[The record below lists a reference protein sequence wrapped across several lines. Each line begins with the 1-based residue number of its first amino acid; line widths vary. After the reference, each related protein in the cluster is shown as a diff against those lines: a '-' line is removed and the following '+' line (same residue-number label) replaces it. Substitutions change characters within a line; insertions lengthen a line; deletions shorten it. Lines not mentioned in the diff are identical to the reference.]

1 MSNPWYLNRG
11 SPAYRLRHTGS
22 SFIGEGDM
30 LVLER
35 VISNWIYQ
43 VTKKSP
49 SNIKDQRD
57 NSLLSVHCLVVI
69 FLKKTQTLPR
79 GSHSFDLRLCINQ
92 WSLEVLKLPKGDYQV
107 RICIWFFSFL
117 ILWHP
122 KDFVFIKYIQNSQVM
137 EKAAPCLLKPWIILL
152 HVTGCWVAVFLL
164 PGI

>member
-1 MSNPWYLNRG
+1 
-11 SPAYRLRHTGS
+11 
-22 SFIGEGDM
+22 M

-107 RICIWFFSFL
+107 RICI
-117 ILWHP
+117 
-122 KDFVFIKYIQNSQVM
+122 
-137 EKAAPCLLKPWIILL
+137 
-152 HVTGCWVAVFLL
+152 
-164 PGI
+164 